1 MELAFI
7 LTPTKCKPEANLDL
21 VTLVSSSSRL
31 SQDSLVLNRS
41 CVTWHLRIRV
51 RLKVKWETWWLK
63 LQVFRKEC
71 TKFVT
76 WWMSTINN
84 KNKDLTTERRVY
96 PQVRYSSLR
105 YFPFFLIHHRE
116 YCSFDWINLGTFCW
130 CSIFSCCNLVHGG
143 WSRWSGWT
151 SCTKSCGTGSQERFR
166 GCTNP
171 RPKHGGRLC
180 TGQTRDK
187 RNCNKKQCPGKIQMW
202 LH

>member
-1 MELAFI
+1 
-7 LTPTKCKPEANLDL
+7 
-21 VTLVSSSSRL
+21 
-31 SQDSLVLNRS
+31 
-41 CVTWHLRIRV
+41 
-51 RLKVKWETWWLK
+51 
-63 LQVFRKEC
+63 
-71 TKFVT
+71 
-76 WWMSTINN
+76 MSTINN

-130 CSIFSCCNLVHGG
+130 CSISSCCNLVHGG
-143 WSRWSGWT
+143 WSKWSGWT

-171 RPKHGGRLC
+171 RPKYGGRLC

-202 LH
+202 LHLVEKLCYSFMQCPIHGKDGLFFKAAFSGEILWMDTGIG